1 MKIAAFL
8 QDLAGGGAERVAL
21 TLLNALA
28 EQGGHEI
35 ILVIARREGPYL
47 ADVSPA
53 IRLVDLGGASTARS
67 VPRLARL
74 LKVERP
80 DILMTHLTH
89 VNVAGALALRLAGGR
104 TRQVAVEH
112 NQMDLNFARL
122 QRRSVKIAYRLA
134 RWLYSGIAA
143 VVSVSAGVEA
153 SVLRF
158 TGLRHSDNFHIL
170 ANPVV
175 TPRLRALLKEAPA
188 HPWLRDDGPP
198 VLLGCGRLMEQKDFP
213 NLIEAFRLVREQ
225 RPARLLIL
233 GEGPDREMLEALVAQ
248 AGLGEHAALPGFDRN
263 PYAAMASARIF
274 VLSSRWEGLP
284 TVLIEALAAGANVVS
299 TDCPSGPDEV
309 LDGGKYGRL
318 VPVADAPALARAI
331 ITTLDAPAPRNML
344 IERAEQ
350 YSLESATGNY
360 LALFRSLLN

>member
-1 MKIAAFL
+1 M
-8 QDLAGGGAERVAL
+8 AGGGAERVAL

-28 EQGGHEI
+28 EQGEHEVV
-35 ILVIARREGPYL
+35 LVLARREGPYI
-47 ADVSPA
+47 ADVAPG

-74 LKVERP
+74 LKAERP

-89 VNVAGALALRLAGGR
+89 VNVAGALALRLAGGK

-134 RWLYSGIAA
+134 RFVYPGIAA

-158 TGLRHSDNFHIL
+158 TGLPRRENFNVL

-175 TPRLRALLKEAPA
+175 TPHLRALLKDAPA

-213 NLIEAFRLVREQ
+213 NLIEAFRLVQAE

-233 GEGPDREMLEALVAQ
+233 GEGPDREKLEAQVAQ
-248 AGLGEHAALPGFDRN
+248 AGLAEAVALPGFDRN
-263 PYAAMASARIF
+263 PYAAMAASKMF

-309 LDGGKYGRL
+309 LEGGKYGRL
-318 VPVADAPALARAI
+318 VPVADAPALAGAI
-331 ITTLDAPAPRNML
+331 MATLDNPLPAKVL
-344 IERAEQ
+344 TGRAEH
-350 YSLESATGNY
+350 YSLERAAENY
-360 LALFRSLLN
+360 LALFRSLLQ